1 MHNLNTSA
9 YLTTQKMIILFSI
22 KSHRFKQVTKC
33 LLVSVSLCLVCLLV
47 CYCQLFNASVCS
59 PVFVFTFSYYCAV
72 VDSAKNSLAFAVHSM
87 QIAQPPMLLH
97 FWDRPQPVN
106 HNVLHFLTT
115 ISYFQ
120 CFQKPTIHFF
130 TPRFNG
136 KYFK

>member
-1 MHNLNTSA
+1 
-9 YLTTQKMIILFSI
+9 MIILFSI
-22 KSHRFKQVTKC
+22 KSHRFKQVTKF
-33 LLVSVSLCLVCLLV
+33 LLVSVSLCLVYLLV
-47 CYCQLFNASVCS
+47 FHCQLCSLVNASVCS
-59 PVFVFTFSYYCAV
+59 PVFVLTFSYYCAV

-97 FWDRPQPVN
+97 FWDRPPPVN

-120 CFQKPTIHFF
+120 SFQKPTIHFF

>member
-22 KSHRFKQVTKC
+22 KSHRFKQVTKF
-33 LLVSVSLCLVCLLV
+33 LLVSVSLCLVYLLV
-47 CYCQLFNASVCS
+47 FHCQLCSLVNASVCS

-97 FWDRPQPVN
+97 FWDRPRPVN

-120 CFQKPTIHFF
+120 CFQKPTIYFF

-136 KYFK
+136 K

>member
-97 FWDRPQPVN
+97 FWDRPPHQS
-106 HNVLHFLTT
+106 TT
-115 ISYFQ
+115 MCCTSTQLFHIFNASKNQ
-120 CFQKPTIHFF
+120 QHIFF
-130 TPRFNG
+130 TPRFNA
-136 KYFK
+136 K